1 MERSGFPDAS
11 DEPRVDPE
19 ELGVVETAEE
29 PSLLEEDLFAEAD
42 PRIFVTDP
50 DNPEE
55 GRTFV
60 WALTRWFERV
70 EGDTGAVEFS
80 PVAEDEG
87 ELREWLSEQ
96 GLEITEIDVDNEFGR
111 GARDEFLE
119 QTPLYPEAPELSDQE
134 LPA

>member
-1 MERSGFPDAS
+1 MERDGFPD
-11 DEPRVDPE
+11 DERELPHREEEFGLEHDPE
-19 ELGVVETAEE
+19 D
-29 PSLLEEDLFAEAD
+29 PKLLEEDLFNRAD

-50 DNPEE
+50 DNVDEA
-55 GRTFV
+55 RTFI
-60 WALTRWFERV
+60 WAPTGWYERI

-80 PVAEDEG
+80 PVAEGEE

-96 GLEITEIDVDNEFGR
+96 DLEITEIDVDEEF
-111 GARDEFLE
+111 ARTVREEFLE